1 MTSAE
6 TPTPS
11 ADESGNRQAMPAFVV
26 AAGLP
31 AVDELATMFL
41 ALTGREPDPEDL
53 EEARQILASIDDDP
67 PKGTSA

>member
-6 TPTPS
+6 TSTPS
-11 ADESGNRQAMPAFVV
+11 ADESGNRQARPTFVL
-26 AAGLP
+26 APGLP
-31 AVDELATMFL
+31 AVDELATMFR

-53 EEARQILASIDDDP
+53 EEARQILASIDDDA